1 MNWSSIA
8 AAVGLA
14 VGCALA
20 SRVLLHYDQLESYQ
34 FRGYFRS
41 LRRNRRRAVLPG
53 AILCAGALLLW
64 LCLRGTSWGGFAAG
78 PVLIALGWAVQKLTR
93 PKQEKKKFAVTARV
107 KRLFAALILVLLAAC
122 LLTPEDWRWPIPL
135 LLPLWVALAKAVAW
149 PVERGIYEL
158 YFQSARRILKA
169 RSDLIK
175 IGITG
180 SFGKTSVKFI
190 LNTLLSEEYQV
201 LATPASFNTPM
212 GLTRVIR
219 ERLRP
224 AHRIFLA
231 EMGARHR
238 GDIRELCRLVHP
250 DHGVL
255 TSVGA
260 QHLDTFG
267 TLERIIET
275 KYDLIRAIPA
285 EGIRFFPDDGDICR
299 RLYDRTDGEKRLASL
314 TRTQGADVWA
324 ENIAVSA
331 RGSSFDLCTAD
342 GGRAACETKLL
353 GAHNIQNILL
363 AASVCLALGM
373 TLRQVSRGIAR
384 LEPVEHRLQLIER
397 PGGITLIDDAF
408 NSNPA
413 GASRALDVLKA
424 FPPRRIIVTPG
435 MVELG
440 AREAEYNRRFGE
452 QMASSADIAILVGPR
467 HTAPIREGLLAAGF
481 PEKEIRT
488 VQSLTEAA
496 EVMRALAVP
505 GDTVLFENDLPDNY
519 SET

>member
-1 MNWSSIA
+1 MSWSSVV

-41 LRRNRRRAVLPG
+41 LWRNWRRAAVPGLCMTAASVL
-53 AILCAGALLLW
+53 CW
-64 LCLRGTSWGGFAAG
+64 LTLGRLAWGGFLAG
-78 PVLIALGWAVQKLTR
+78 PLLTLCGWAVQGLTR
-93 PKQEKKKFAVTARV
+93 QKQEKKRFAVTARV
-107 KRLFAALILVLLAAC
+107 KRLFAALILVLLA
-122 LLTPEDWRWPIPL
+122 LLLPVPGDWRWLIPL
-135 LLPLWVALAKAVAW
+135 CLPLVLALAKAAAW

-158 YFQSARRILKA
+158 YFQSARKALKA
-169 RSDLIK
+169 RPDLIK

-180 SFGKTSVKFI
+180 SYGKTSVQFI
-190 LNTLLSEEYQV
+190 LNTLLSEKFQV
-201 LATPASFNTPM
+201 LSTQASFNTPM

-219 ERLRP
+219 ERLQP
-224 AHRIFLA
+224 AHQVFLA

-250 DHGVL
+250 DYGVL

-285 EGIRFFPDDGDICR
+285 EGVRFFPDDGDICR
-299 RLYDRTDGEKRLASL
+299 RLYDRTEGARRLAGLS
-314 TRTQGADVWA
+314 RTDRTDVWA
-324 ENIAVSA
+324 ENITVSA
-331 RGSSFDLCTAD
+331 RGSAFDLCTPD
-342 GGRAACETKLL
+342 GRAACETKLL

-363 AASVCLALGM
+363 AASVCLTLGM
-373 TLRQVSRGIAR
+373 TLRQISRGIAR
-384 LEPVEHRLQLIER
+384 LEPVEHRLQLIEQ

-413 GASRALDVLKA
+413 GAARALDVLKA
-424 FPPRRIIVTPG
+424 FPPQRIIVTPG

-440 AREAEYNRRFGE
+440 AEETEYNRRFGE
-452 QMASSADIAILVGPR
+452 QIALSADTAILVGPR
-467 HTAPIREGLLAAGF
+467 HTAPIREGLLAGGF
-481 PEKEIRT
+481 PERQIHT
-488 VQSLTEAA
+488 VQDLAEAA
-496 EVMRALAVP
+496 ALMRTLARP

>member
-1 MNWSSIA
+1 MNWSGVTA
-8 AAVGLA
+8 AAGLA

-20 SRVLLHYDQLESYQ
+20 SRVLLHLDQLESYQ

-41 LRRNRRRAVLPG
+41 LRRNWRRAILPG
-53 AILCAGALLLW
+53 LCMAAAAALCFLALGALPWGGYVTGPLLILCG
-64 LCLRGTSWGGFAAG
+64 WGVRA
-78 PVLIALGWAVQKLTR
+78 LTR
-93 PKQEKKKFAVTARV
+93 LRQEKKKFAVTARV
-107 KRLFAALILVLLAAC
+107 KRLFAALILVLLAAA
-122 LLTPEDWRWPIPL
+122 LLTPEPWRWIIAL
-135 LLPLWVALAKAVAW
+135 LLPLVLALAKAAVW

-158 YFQSARRILKA
+158 YFRSARRILKS
-169 RSDLIK
+169 RPDLTV

-190 LNTLLSEEYQV
+190 LNTLLSEKYQV

-219 ERLRP
+219 EKLQP
-224 AHRIFLA
+224 AHQIFLA

-267 TLERIIET
+267 TLDRIIET
-275 KYDLIRAIPA
+275 KYDLIRAVPP
-285 EGIRFFPDDGDICR
+285 EGIRFFPDDGEICR
-299 RLYDRTDGEKRLASL
+299 KLYDRTEGSKRLAGL
-314 TRTQGADVWA
+314 TRTPETDVWA
-324 ENIAVSA
+324 ENVSVSA
-331 RGSSFDLCTAD
+331 RGSAFDLCTAEE
-342 GGRAACETKLL
+342 RAACETRLL
-353 GAHNIQNILL
+353 GAHNIQNIVL

-440 AREAEYNRRFGE
+440 AEEAAFNRRFGE
-452 QMASSADIAILVGPR
+452 QMAACADIAILVGPR
-467 HTAPIREGLLAAGF
+467 HTAPIREGLTAKGF
-481 PEKEIRT
+481 PEENIHT
-488 VQSLTEAA
+488 VASLDEAA
-496 EVMRALAVP
+496 ARMRGIARA